1 MKKIFKSL
9 LYLILFPLLIIMLY
23 FSIAYLFTLFPK
35 KSALKSQKTEHISLI
50 YSTIHTDI
58 VFNIQDINLSLLPQ
72 FKRKQKGYLAF
83 GWGDKET
90 YLSTPT
96 TNDFKLSTSL
106 KALFLNTTS
115 LMHVSYISNLS
126 NYQDVKKVKLSKEQ
140 KKQLKNSIMQSFD
153 FQKQVYQGYGR
164 EDFFYSAKG
173 AYNLINTCNSWVGD
187 KLRDVNVT
195 MPYWTPFSWSVI
207 SKY

>member
-1 MKKIFKSL
+1 MKKIFKL
-9 LYLILFPLLIIMLY
+9 LIYLILFSLLIIMLY

-35 KSALKSQKTEHISLI
+35 KSALKSEKTENIYLL

-72 FKRKQKGYLAF
+72 FKRKQRGYLAF

-106 KALFLNTTS
+106 KALFLNTPS
-115 LMHVSYISNLS
+115 LMHVSYLPTLS
-126 NYQDVKKVKLSKEQ
+126 NYQDVKNIQLSKAQ
-140 KKQLKNSIMQSFD
+140 KEQLKNSIIQSFD
-153 FQKQVYQGYGR
+153 FQKQVYQGYAK

-173 AYNLINTCNSWVGD
+173 EYNLINTCNSWVGD